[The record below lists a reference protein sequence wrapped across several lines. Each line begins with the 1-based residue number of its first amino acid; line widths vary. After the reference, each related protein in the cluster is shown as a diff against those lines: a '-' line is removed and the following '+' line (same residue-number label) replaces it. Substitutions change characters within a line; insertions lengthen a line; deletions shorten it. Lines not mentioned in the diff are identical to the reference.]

1 MRVRPSVK
9 LLNLLESSAGL
20 HWLTVVAC
28 VCVVDDRT
36 SLQSDSS
43 QSTLTINKA
52 ESTDTGCYSV
62 QLVNIHGSE
71 RMYSS
76 VTIEGTSRLV
86 LRFTHQRLSSFVFA
100 ESTNLNL
107 VFIAVLFLVN
117 RVK

>member
-9 LLNLLESSAGL
+9 LLNLLEGSAGL

-43 QSTLTINKA
+43 QATLTINKA

-86 LRFTHQRLSSFVFA
+86 LRFTH
-100 ESTNLNL
+100 THTH
-107 VFIAVLFLVN
+107 
-117 RVK
+117 